1 MLVPLHAR
9 AAVTKY
15 RRPRGVNHRR
25 DCLTALQ
32 AGRLSRVLVG
42 LGPAEA
48 GREDLFLPLSRAI
61 DCCFLPVSLRH
72 LLSVCVR
79 ISP

>member
-1 MLVPLHAR
+1 MSLHAR
-9 AAVTKY
+9 AAVVKY
-15 RRPRGVNHRR
+15 HRPRGVNLSR

-48 GREDLFLPLSRAI
+48 WREGLFPPLSRAI
-61 DCCFLPVSLRH
+61 DCCLLPVSLCH